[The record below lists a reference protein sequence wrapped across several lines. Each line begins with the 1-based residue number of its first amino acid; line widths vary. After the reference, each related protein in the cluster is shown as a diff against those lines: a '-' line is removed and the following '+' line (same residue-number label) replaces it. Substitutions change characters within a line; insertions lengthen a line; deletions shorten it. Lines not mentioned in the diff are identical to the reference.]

1 MHTDQLRHKMAR
13 PLVRGAWFFSIVL
26 LSACATQQDVHVTR
40 QSTRSFAPTTLVQV
54 LASAPSTS
62 FVRIATLDVNGTAG
76 TPKSQLLAQLQ
87 AKAGELGANAIIV
100 RDLSSEQGGSLQYDP
115 AGGNFVTAPS
125 KTIPHLRA
133 IAIRVAQ

>member
-1 MHTDQLRHKMAR
+1 MAR
-13 PLVRGAWFFSIVL
+13 PLVRAAWFFSIAL
-26 LSACATQQDVHVTR
+26 LSACATQQDVHVTL
-40 QSTRSFAPTTLVQV
+40 QSTQSFAPTTLVQV
-54 LASAPSTS
+54 LASAPHTR

-115 AGGNFVTAPS
+115 SGGAFVTTQ
-125 KTIPHLRA
+125 KQTIPHLQA